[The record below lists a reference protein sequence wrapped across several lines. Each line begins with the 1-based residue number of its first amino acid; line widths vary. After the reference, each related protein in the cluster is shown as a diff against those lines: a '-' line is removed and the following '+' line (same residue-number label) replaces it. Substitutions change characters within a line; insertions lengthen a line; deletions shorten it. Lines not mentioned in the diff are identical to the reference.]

1 MKLRE
6 LLDITSKTVITL
18 EILGGET
25 LTFLFKNNNDYAFK
39 GINFIEPYAYQLVR
53 ELSKDLKDKI
63 IECLDCIVVK
73 QKIIYETFLEIP
85 ILIITIQ
92 DIQK

>member
-6 LLDITSKTVITL
+6 LFDITDKAVITL

-25 LTFLFKNNNDYAFK
+25 LTFSFNNNNNDDYVFK
-39 GINFIEPYAYQLVR
+39 GISFIEPYAYQLLR
-53 ELSKDLKDKI
+53 KLPKELKDKI
-63 IECLDCIVVK
+63 IECLDCIVIK

-85 ILIITIQ
+85 ILVITIQ
-92 DIQK
+92 NK